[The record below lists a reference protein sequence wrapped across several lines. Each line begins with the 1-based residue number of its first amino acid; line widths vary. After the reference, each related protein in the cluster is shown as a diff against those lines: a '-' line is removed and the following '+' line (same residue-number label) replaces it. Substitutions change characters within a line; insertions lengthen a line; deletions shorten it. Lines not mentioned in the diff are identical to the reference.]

1 MKSLNVVTRPK
12 RVAKSRA
19 IHAIRRYYAPR
30 FVNPWKRLPG
40 HLQTHIKEL
49 ATEAFCRD
57 HMQQAVLPQLQAAVV
72 LRCVKRIEAARRQVD
87 ELTKEVDAVAAEAAL
102 VDSAAGKVNA
112 IQDRYRETALPALE
126 ARETCCSVLNQWCE
140 ALGDAG
146 SSSRSSTVEQQAGMH
161 CRVVHWWEL
170 TTYEFGLIEWV
181 DAAFFALSE
190 SFRAYMVR
198 YELVSAEVLAA
209 MQ

>member
-19 IHAIRRYYAPR
+19 IRAIRRYYAPR
-30 FVNPWKRLPG
+30 FANPWKRLPG

-102 VDSAAGKVNA
+102 VDNAAGKVNA

-126 ARETCCSVLNQWCE
+126 AQKTCCSVLNQWCE
-140 ALGDAG
+140 TLGDAG
-146 SSSRSSTVEQQAGMH
+146 GSSRSSIVEQQARVR
-161 CRVVHWWEL
+161 RVVHGWEL
-170 TTYEFGLIEWV
+170 TMYGLGLTEWV
-181 DAAFFALSE
+181 DAAFNALSE

-198 YELVSAEVLAA
+198 FEPVSAEILAA